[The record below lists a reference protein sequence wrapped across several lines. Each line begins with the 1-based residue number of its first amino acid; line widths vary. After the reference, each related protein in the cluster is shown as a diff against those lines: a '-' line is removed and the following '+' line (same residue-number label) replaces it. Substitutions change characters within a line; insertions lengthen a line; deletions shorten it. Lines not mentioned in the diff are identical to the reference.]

1 MTTAQALPK
10 FFTSVPKLQRAQTM
24 HQYWGDWCVSLEM
37 FVFSFSFMNTFNDAY
52 NGGYW
57 DLNITSN
64 NALYIS
70 LSTDEPVRLVS
81 PLNYADETMSADAAG
96 LVLTIY
102 ASSYGMHKFSEDA
115 YILETYDKLMEVVG
129 DHPEAS
135 KIYRLLD

>member
-1 MTTAQALPK
+1 MSTAQALTE
-10 FFTSVPKLQRAQTM
+10 FSTRVPELQRAETM
-24 HQYWGDWCVSLEM
+24 HQYWGDRCVNLEM
-37 FVFSFSFMNTFNDAY
+37 FVFRFMDNFNEAY

-57 DLNITSN
+57 DFNITHN

-70 LSTDEPVRLVS
+70 LSTDKPVRLVS

-96 LVLTIY
+96 VVLTIFACSY
-102 ASSYGMHKFSEDA
+102 ALDKFPDA
-115 YILETYDKLMEVVG
+115 EEILATYDRLMDVFG

>member
-1 MTTAQALPK
+1 MTTAQALPE
-10 FFTSVPKLQRAQTM
+10 FFTRVPKLQRAQTM
-24 HQYWGDWCVSLEM
+24 RQYWGDRCVSLEM
-37 FVFSFSFMNTFNDAY
+37 FVFSFMNTFNDAY

-102 ASSYGMHKFSEDA
+102 ASSYGMHKFPEDA